1 MVVEVTVGGIAENI
15 AENIVVIIAKHEA
28 SSKVVL

>member
-1 MVVEVTVGGIAENI
+1 MVVEVTVGGI